1 MTQATRIG
9 AGISLGS
16 GIRVGPSELV
26 LSLDASNPA
35 SYDGTSGYW
44 NDLSGRGN
52 NTTLQG
58 STPWTSADQTSYFS
72 FNEGLATVD
81 AILNNQAYTKIVVFR
96 YSTSY
101 YGNLMSGDDANAH
114 AFWGANTQY
123 LQSGHNGNW
132 YTVVSPVA
140 TPVNQWVFGAVS
152 FDTVSGW
159 HLYMN
164 NNSVVTNPSTDTF
177 DVTPANVEVG
187 GYSHANYLGGDIAL
201 AQVYNRVLNQYEI
214 AQRYAFFQRRFG
226 Y

>member
-16 GIRVGPSELV
+16 GVRVGPSELV

-58 STPWTSADQTSYFS
+58 STPWTSNDQTSYFT
-72 FNEGLATVD
+72 FNDGLATVD
-81 AILNNQAYTKIVVFR
+81 TILSNQAYTKIVVFR

-101 YGNLMSGDDANAH
+101 YGNLISGDDANGH
-114 AFWGANTQY
+114 AFWGADTPY
-123 LQSGHNGNW
+123 LNAGHNGAW
-132 YTVVSPVA
+132 YLVTSPVI
-140 TPVNQWVFGAVS
+140 TPVNQWVFGAVT
-152 FDTVSGW
+152 FNTTTGW
-159 HLYMN
+159 RLYMN
-164 NNSVVTNPSTDTF
+164 DNAVVTNGDTTPF
-177 DVTPANVEVG
+177 DANPANLEVG
-187 GYSHANYLGGDIAL
+187 GYSYANYLGGDIAL
-201 AQVYNRVLNQYEI
+201 AQVYNRVLNDSEI
-214 AQRYAFFQRRFG
+214 AQRYRFFQRRFG

>member
-1 MTQATRIG
+1 MTAGTRIG

-16 GIRVGPSELV
+16 GVRVGFGGFV
-26 LSLDASNPA
+26 LSVDASNPA
-35 SYDGTSGYW
+35 SYSGSGGSW
-44 NDLSGRGN
+44 LDLFPAN
-52 NTTLQG
+52 NNLTLQG
-58 STPWTSADQTSYFS
+58 DTPWTSNGQSSYFT
-72 FNEGLATVD
+72 FNTGYAQ
-81 AILNNQAYTKIVVFR
+81 AGSILSNQAYTKIVIFR

-101 YGNLMSGDDANAH
+101 YGNLMSGDDTNGH
-114 AFWGANTQY
+114 AFWGADTQY

-140 TPVNQWVFGAVS
+140 TPVNQWVFGAVT

-187 GYSHANYLGGDIAL
+187 GYAGANYLGGDIAL
-201 AQVYNRVLNQYEI
+201 AQVYNRVLNEYEI